1 MAERKRIVKY
11 RKFIILVLSILIIL
25 PVSTLDGHHIANA
38 DDNSPKKL
46 KYKEN
51 SALALNYHRVRKA
64 NFLNNFIYFFS
75 SSKEIKNYSVS
86 QSQFESQI
94 KWLKSHDAK
103 FLTLKEF
110 LYYKKKG
117 KFPKRSVW
125 INFDDMDETI
135 YENAYPILKKYK
147 IPATGFIITGHVGEE
162 NFHNLDMI
170 SKKELKEMYK
180 TGLWEFETHTHD
192 LHNLSKN
199 NKSKLMKASEA
210 TIIKDLNKSEKY
222 LTKNFKKSQKT
233 IAYPYGLMNDDKLPV
248 IKKAG
253 LKYGFSLEE
262 KAVTPNSNDY
272 YIPRILISDDAFEH
286 LIKRWDGFHEKD

>member
-1 MAERKRIVKY
+1 
-11 RKFIILVLSILIIL
+11 
-25 PVSTLDGHHIANA
+25 
-38 DDNSPKKL
+38 
-46 KYKEN
+46 
-51 SALALNYHRVRKA
+51 
-64 NFLNNFIYFFS
+64 
-75 SSKEIKNYSVS
+75 
-86 QSQFESQI
+86 

-180 TGLWEFETHTHD
+180 TGLWELETHTHD